1 MTGTLVVAC
10 ALVALAFVTFIGV
23 MKAFSDY
30 KAQQEHDKIQRELND
45 EIYHGGNVARIASL
59 RQRMLELEDAGCRR
73 R

>member
-1 MTGTLVVAC
+1 MTGTLIAAC
-10 ALVALAFVTFIGV
+10 ALVAMVFVAFVGV
-23 MKAFSDY
+23 MKAFDQH
-30 KAQQEHDKIQRELND
+30 KAQKEHDTIQRELND